1 MGPQLRR
8 AARWEVLAWGLA
20 AAVCYLIAGVY
31 VWPAVPLRILYEGE
45 APPLPYRW
53 VHPPRNLPESNQ
65 PPSPGVGTIGLAAAG
80 SQAAS
85 VLTDDGQAGLI
96 FRSGAIALHN
106 GASSVGVRI
115 TPLDPEAVSPA
126 PAGVQ
131 FDGNAYRMEAAYN
144 ADGPITLLKPVI
156 PVLRYPKHATI
167 LLRSSGSGWTPVE
180 THVVAGSLQLFGPT
194 DRLGVFVAAA
204 PSTARPVP
212 WERYAAVAAAVAVA
226 GVLAA
231 LAALVCR
238 RRSTRRRKSLLS

>member
-1 MGPQLRR
+1 
-8 AARWEVLAWGLA
+8 VLAWGLA

-31 VWPAVPLRILYEGE
+31 VWPAVPLRILYEGA

-53 VHPPRNLPESNQ
+53 VRPPRNLPEPNQ
-65 PPSPGVGTIGLAAAG
+65 PPSPGVGTIRFTPAG
-80 SQAAS
+80 SQSAS

-96 FRSGAIALHN
+96 FRSGAIAPHD
-106 GASSVGVRI
+106 GASSMNVRI

-156 PVLRYPKHATI
+156 PVLRYPKHATM

-180 THVVAGSLQLFGPT
+180 THVVADSLQLFGPT

-204 PSTARPVP
+204 PSTAPPVS
-212 WERYAAVAAAVAVA
+212 WERYAVVAAALAVA
-226 GVLAA
+226 GA
-231 LAALVCR
+231 LAALTALIFR
-238 RRSTRRRKSLLS
+238 HRSIRRRKPFLS